1 MKKLNSIDNKYL
13 ILADQILVSI
23 TAVLTN
29 IFIAKFIGLQAYG
42 QFSSV
47 ILVQLFLLGITQAF
61 FGSTYVVLY
70 HNNNINEKAKYTSS
84 LLVLLFIYLLLLSIP
99 ISIYL
104 SFTKFELSQIFFIYS
119 SVILFFIQDFLRRVL
134 ITQQKIK
141 ATILSDAIT
150 SFLQITFLL
159 IFFYFKILNTTTIWL
174 IIAVTFLPSI
184 AYAILKLK
192 PVKTDLQNINQTFQL
207 HKKHSSW
214 LAASA
219 MVQWISGNAVVYMSG
234 WWISMESLAAL
245 RIIQYLFGFVNVI
258 LQAYENYM
266 LPYLAKNKI
275 TEIRLVVKLI
285 INLMIYII
293 PLLIIVVVC
302 SILFSEIIFN
312 NAEVS
317 FSSVIIGYSIL
328 YIIIAS
334 GYPVRILMRVNL
346 LNNTLFYTNL
356 VSACITIT
364 TAKFLLT
371 QFALNGVIINL
382 MIAQIIVISISYFKL
397 KKTQETNSLK
407 PYQHTIQ

>member
-29 IFIAKFIGLQAYG
+29 IFIAKFIGLKEYG

-150 SFLQITFLL
+150 SFLQITLLL
-159 IFFYFKILNTTTIWL
+159 IFFHFKILNTTTIWL

-184 AYAILKLK
+184 VYAILKLK
-192 PVKTDLQNINQTFQL
+192 PVKNRFTKHKSNIST
-207 HKKHSSW
+207 S
-214 LAASA
+214 
-219 MVQWISGNAVVYMSG
+219 
-234 WWISMESLAAL
+234 
-245 RIIQYLFGFVNVI
+245 
-258 LQAYENYM
+258 
-266 LPYLAKNKI
+266 
-275 TEIRLVVKLI
+275 
-285 INLMIYII
+285 
-293 PLLIIVVVC
+293 
-302 SILFSEIIFN
+302 
-312 NAEVS
+312 
-317 FSSVIIGYSIL
+317 
-328 YIIIAS
+328 
-334 GYPVRILMRVNL
+334 
-346 LNNTLFYTNL
+346 
-356 VSACITIT
+356 
-364 TAKFLLT
+364 
-371 QFALNGVIINL
+371 
-382 MIAQIIVISISYFKL
+382 
-397 KKTQETNSLK
+397 
-407 PYQHTIQ
+407 